1 MKFRKLLATGL
12 AAVTLLGTAVTT
24 VSAARMQ
31 LTRKSYVYNAKGK
44 KTKLFYRKGKTIKTL
59 GTIKI
64 NGKKYYRIGKN
75 KYISIKNL
83 KKFKHRP
90 VSEQEPQEEPQELIP
105 VSDDWSPD
113 PTQKAIEEHNREMKE
128 KANQFGDWIK
138 NGQNEN

>member
-1 MKFRKLLATGL
+1 MKFKKLIAAGL
-12 AAVTLLGTAVTT
+12 ASVTLLSATATT
-24 VSAARMQ
+24 VNAAKMQ
-31 LTRKSYVYNAKGK
+31 LTKKSYVYNAKGK
-44 KTKLFYRKGKTIKTL
+44 KTKVFYRKGKKIKTL

-75 KYISIKNL
+75 KYILIKNL
-83 KKFKHRP
+83 KKVKHRP

-113 PTQKAIEEHNREMKE
+113 PNKKQEEFEQHIRDE
-128 KANQFGDWIK
+128 AHQFGDWIS